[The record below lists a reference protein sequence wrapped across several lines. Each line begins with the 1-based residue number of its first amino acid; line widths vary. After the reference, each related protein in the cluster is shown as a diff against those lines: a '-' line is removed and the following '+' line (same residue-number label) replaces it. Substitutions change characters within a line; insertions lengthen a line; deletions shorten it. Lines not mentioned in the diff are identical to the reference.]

1 MSIADLEKNIY
12 AKEGNANK
20 YTNLAMADILVQ
32 KYLEENQHEKAL
44 ETLEKIRNLKE
55 NFNPSQKVISMCL
68 KSKVK
73 DMSVYVDFDQ
83 VMDEVLEE
91 LKIEKGTPKLLFPS
105 TIFEVSKDLMIK
117 GHVEEAIKALQFML
131 NNKPMM
137 ADSFDSYYLKDMF
150 NRLLASHTQ
159 VQISFF
165 SYTYL
170 PIL

>member
-1 MSIADLEKNIY
+1 MSIADLEKNIWS
-12 AKEGNANK
+12 KEGYANK

-55 NFNPSQKVISMCL
+55 NFNPSQKVILMCL
-68 KSKVK
+68 KSKLK
-73 DMSVYVDFDQ
+73 IDMILTFDQ

-105 TIFEVSKDLMIK
+105 TIFEVSKDLMIQ